1 MKILTTYIVKKFI
14 PDWQNIKNQ
23 QIRSKY
29 GSLEGWTSIISNII
43 FTIIKAILG
52 LITGSISLIADA
64 FHSFSDVFTSAVIII
79 TFRLSNKPADKKH
92 PYGHGRMEAIGTVI
106 VSFILLLIGFE
117 LLKSGFNHLIQPRT
131 LSVSWIVIV
140 IIVISIIFK
149 EILARFAHELGMMID
164 SDAIKVDSWHHRTDA
179 ISSIAVVIALVVQNF
194 NIYFVDGLSAMII
207 SIMIGYTGGE
217 FLLKGIDEL
226 LGKSAPLDLVQKVKN
241 VVRDFPQVIDMHDLI
256 IHRYGQ
262 NIIGSL
268 HIELSN
274 QLSLRDAHNI
284 ADKVEKKLKSLF
296 NMHITV
302 HIDPVDINDSNLKR
316 IRFFLKR
323 IAEKE
328 KNFNFHD
335 LRIKDQSGKKV
346 LLMDLAMNPQKSDEE
361 IEKLKLKL
369 TGLIKKKFYAIDKV
383 NCKVDPEFML

>member
-1 MKILTTYIVKKFI
+1 LKILTTYIVKKFI

-346 LLMDLAMNPQKSDEE
+346 LLMDLAMNPQTSDEE